1 MCTDCAYEPWCGADP
16 VYHHATQK
24 DAVGRKPVSDFC
36 HRNMG
41 VFELMLELYER
52 DTFTRGLLLDWS
64 SR

>member
-1 MCTDCAYEPWCGADP
+1 